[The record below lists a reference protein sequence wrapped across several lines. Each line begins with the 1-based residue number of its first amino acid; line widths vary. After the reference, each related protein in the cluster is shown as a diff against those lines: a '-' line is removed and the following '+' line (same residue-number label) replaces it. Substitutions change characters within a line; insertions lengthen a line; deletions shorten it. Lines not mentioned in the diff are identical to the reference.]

1 MVISFPG
8 AVFFDFYNRKK
19 ARSITEVHFAKPLHM
34 IITDIA
40 GFLICSLLIV
50 YSGTRLAKYG
60 DKISELTG
68 IGKAWLGLV
77 LMAGVTSLPEL
88 VTGISSVA
96 IIKKPN
102 LAAGD
107 VFGSCVFN
115 LLILSMLDARIK
127 KPLFSAV
134 KSSHILAAVF
144 GIILMTVAGAAI
156 YFGEN
161 SLSVLWI
168 SIFTFPLIGIYLL
181 AVWSIFMYEKRAEA
195 LSEHHGKKPVANP
208 SELRKVIGSYS
219 LNALIV
225 IGSAIFLPY
234 FGEHISTA
242 SGLSNSFFGTL
253 FLAAST
259 SMPELVISF
268 AALRIGSLD
277 MAVGNLL
284 GSNLFNMF
292 IIGLD
297 DIFYREGS
305 LFAAISPSH
314 QISIFSVIIMS
325 AVAGLGLL
333 FKPGKKALW
342 LFSLDTFIILLF
354 YILLMTYL
362 FLHR

>member
-1 MVISFPG
+1 
-8 AVFFDFYNRKK
+8 
-19 ARSITEVHFAKPLHM
+19 M
-34 IITDIA
+34 IISDIA
-40 GFLICSLLIV
+40 GFLLCSLLIV

-60 DKISELTG
+60 DKISDLTG

-88 VTGISSVA
+88 ITGLSSVT
-96 IIKKPN
+96 IVKKPN

-115 LLILSMLDARIK
+115 LLILSVLDARIK

-134 KSSHILAAVF
+134 KSSHIVAAVF

-168 SIFTFPLIGIYLL
+168 SIFTFPLTGIYLL
-181 AVWSIFMYEKRAEA
+181 AVWSIFMYEKK
-195 LSEHHGKKPVANP
+195 SESSGAVNEKKKIARPA
-208 SELRKVIGSYS
+208 ELRKVIGSYS

-234 FGEHISTA
+234 FGSHIASST
-242 SGLSNSFFGTL
+242 GLSHSFFGTL

-259 SMPELVISF
+259 SLPELVISF
-268 AALRIGSLD
+268 AALRLGSLD
-277 MAVGNLL
+277 LAVGNLL

-292 IIGLD
+292 ILGLD

-305 LFAAISPSH
+305 LFEAISPSH
-314 QISIFSVIIMS
+314 QVSVFSMIIMS

-342 LFSLDTFIILLF
+342 LFSLDTFIILVF